1 MTDNLTT
8 TVLYPDGKTES
19 GTLDV
24 ISEHV
29 LNVII
34 NGQPSLKLVCT
45 AENLD
50 ELVMGRLLT
59 DGFIRSAD
67 DVDKMVFCS
76 EKTSVRVFL
85 NNEVKLEDR
94 INTDKTCCTGNKVYM
109 TNLNAERL
117 QHLPDVKIV
126 PEYVFG
132 LTSEFAKGSKLH
144 DATKGNH
151 VCILASCGKTLFM
164 SEDIGRHNAVDK
176 VVGYALLNRI
186 SLADCMLFIS
196 GRVPV
201 DMVEK
206 VIAAGVPVLVS
217 KSVPTKE
224 SAELARKYGLKL
236 VCRAWP
242 DKCDIIVS

>member
-1 MTDNLTT
+1 MTENLKT

-67 DVDKMVFCS
+67 DVDEMVFDD
-76 EKTSVRVFL
+76 EKTSVEVFL
-85 NNEVKLEDR
+85 NALGDA
-94 INTDKTCCTGNKVYM
+94 
-109 TNLNAERL
+109 AESL

>member
-1 MTDNLTT
+1 MTEKLKT

-45 AENLD
+45 AECLD

-67 DVDKMVFCS
+67 DVNKMVFDD
-76 EKTSVRVFL
+76 EKTSVEVFL
-85 NNEVKLEDR
+85 NALGDA
-94 INTDKTCCTGNKVYM
+94 
-109 TNLNAERL
+109 AESL

-224 SAELARKYGLKL
+224 SAELAREYGLKL

>member
-1 MTDNLTT
+1 MTENLKT

-76 EKTSVRVFL
+76 EKTSVEVFL
-85 NNEVKLEDR
+85 NALGD
-94 INTDKTCCTGNKVYM
+94 TADK
-109 TNLNAERL
+109 L

-176 VVGYALLNRI
+176 VVGYALFNRI

-224 SAELARKYGLKL
+224 SAELAREYGLKL

>member
-67 DVDKMVFCS
+67 DVDKMVFDD
-76 EKTSVRVFL
+76 EKTSVEVFL
-85 NNEVKLEDR
+85 NALGD
-94 INTDKTCCTGNKVYM
+94 TADK
-109 TNLNAERL
+109 L
-117 QHLPDVKIV
+117 QHLPDVKRV

-176 VVGYALLNRI
+176 VVGYALLNRY

-224 SAELARKYGLKL
+224 SAELAREYGLKL